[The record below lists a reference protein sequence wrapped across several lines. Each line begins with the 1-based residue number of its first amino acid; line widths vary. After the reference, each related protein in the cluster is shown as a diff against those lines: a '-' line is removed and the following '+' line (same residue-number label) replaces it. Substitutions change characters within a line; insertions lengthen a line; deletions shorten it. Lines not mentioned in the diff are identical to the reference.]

1 MLLLRLPL
9 PLCKRL
15 PSTDDRLTVPWIDD
29 SLERGS
35 EVVDELAEDRPESV
49 CDGKTREARAALR
62 RAVSR
67 AVNLARFCAPRA
79 SEAVLEGRSAMQ
91 WKSQRQH
98 LITIVA
104 KTRRDGHTH
113 CLDTLLLLLFLA
125 QWRVRVAEVCRRR
138 TLGRRR

>member
-29 SLERGS
+29 SLERGND
-35 EVVDELAEDRPESV
+35 VVEELAEDRPESV

-67 AVNLARFCAPRA
+67 AVNFARFCAPQS
-79 SEAVLEGRSAMQ
+79 SEAVSLEGAR
-91 WKSQRQH
+91 
-98 LITIVA
+98 
-104 KTRRDGHTH
+104 
-113 CLDTLLLLLFLA
+113 
-125 QWRVRVAEVCRRR
+125 
-138 TLGRRR
+138 

>member
-29 SLERGS
+29 SLERGND
-35 EVVDELAEDRPESV
+35 VVEELAEDRPESV

-67 AVNLARFCAPRA
+67 AVNFARFCAPQS
-79 SEAVLEGRSAMQ
+79 SEAVSSGRCDVQ
-91 WKSQRQH
+91 WKSQRQRQ
-98 LITIVA
+98 ITMIAVP
-104 KTRRDGHTH
+104 RQWHHSLLGHASPPPPPGSTVGTS
-113 CLDTLLLLLFLA
+113 D
-125 QWRVRVAEVCRRR
+125 
-138 TLGRRR
+138 